1 MIYISPDISLGD
13 HEVEFTAVG
22 AQGPGGQHVNKTSS
36 AIHLRF
42 DIKNSSLPPEI
53 KQRLL
58 RISDNRISKDGILI
72 IKSQDVRSQLRNKEE
87 AINRLQVLI
96 QAAMHVPRKRVPTKP
111 GKGSVRRRLDSKTKK
126 GRDKQLRKPVQ
137 PD

>member
-1 MIYISPDISLGD
+1 MIYIAPDISLGD
-13 HEVEFTAVG
+13 HELEFIAVG

-42 DIKNSSLPPEI
+42 DINNSSLPSEI

-58 RISDNRISKDGILI
+58 KTNDNRISKEGKLI

-87 AINRLQVLI
+87 AIARLQAIIL
-96 QAAMHVPRKRVPTKP
+96 AAMHVPRKRVPTKP
-111 GKGSVRRRLDSKTKK
+111 GKNVVRKRLDSKTKK
-126 GRDKQLRKPVQ
+126 GRDKQLRKPVS
-137 PD
+137 PE